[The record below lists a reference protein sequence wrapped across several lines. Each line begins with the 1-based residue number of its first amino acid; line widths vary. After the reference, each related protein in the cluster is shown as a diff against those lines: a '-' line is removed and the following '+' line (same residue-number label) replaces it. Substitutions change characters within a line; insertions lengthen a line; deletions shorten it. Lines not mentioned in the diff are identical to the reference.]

1 MRNSIAIKN
10 AVAVRYPFPGL
21 SCFNCYVNEVYN
33 TSENNF
39 LVFKLSFC
47 ISRLCMGRYS
57 PSLSVCYELSAPA
70 LLTSSLD

>member
-33 TSENNF
+33 APENHFVVLNF
-39 LVFKLSFC
+39 YF
-47 ISRLCMGRYS
+47 I
-57 PSLSVCYELSAPA
+57 
-70 LLTSSLD
+70 